1 MQAVTFNFLICLKS
15 SGTDKPHFIAGVLFM
30 SEKFCNTRGQEITFT
45 DDGIIFAM
53 PSLSSEELIPY
64 GRIKDI
70 KVTKELM
77 EEKRD
82 ELLGIIRK

>member
-1 MQAVTFNFLICLKS
+1 
-15 SGTDKPHFIAGVLFM
+15 M

-70 KVTKELM
+70 KVTKELFP
-77 EEKRD
+77 KVV
-82 ELLGIIRK
+82 LLQGKLLIL